1 MPAVLKIFWIQ
12 EKPAYKSFFI
22 FQNISKTTNVL
33 KNHGQCFF
41 KLHDALDIYKKKKK
55 KKNKKQVIMS
65 TSFEA
70 GQDFDF
76 ST

>member
-22 FQNISKTTNVL
+22 FQNISKTTNVF
-33 KNHGQCFF
+33 KNHGGCFF
-41 KLHDALDIYKKKKK
+41 KLHDTLDIYKKK
-55 KKNKKQVIMS
+55 NQKQVIMA

>member
-1 MPAVLKIFWIQ
+1 MSLKIMD
-12 EKPAYKSFFI
+12 
-22 FQNISKTTNVL
+22 NVFL
-33 KNHGQCFF
+33 SYTMH
-41 KLHDALDIYKKKKK
+41 LIYTKK
-55 KKNKKQVIMS
+55 KKNQKQVIMS

>member
-1 MPAVLKIFWIQ
+1 MD
-12 EKPAYKSFFI
+12 
-22 FQNISKTTNVL
+22 NVFL
-33 KNHGQCFF
+33 SYTMH
-41 KLHDALDIYKKKKK
+41 LIYTKKKK
-55 KKNKKQVIMS
+55 KKNQKQVIMS

>member
-1 MPAVLKIFWIQ
+1 MSLKIM
-12 EKPAYKSFFI
+12 EDVSLSY
-22 FQNISKTTNVL
+22 TTHL
-33 KNHGQCFF
+33 
-41 KLHDALDIYKKKKK
+41 IYTK
-55 KKNKKQVIMS
+55 KKNQKQVIMA

>member
-1 MPAVLKIFWIQ
+1 MD
-12 EKPAYKSFFI
+12 
-22 FQNISKTTNVL
+22 NVFL
-33 KNHGQCFF
+33 SYTMH
-41 KLHDALDIYKKKKK
+41 LIYTKKKK
-55 KKNKKQVIMS
+55 KKNKKKVIMS

>member
-1 MPAVLKIFWIQ
+1 MSLKIMD
-12 EKPAYKSFFI
+12 
-22 FQNISKTTNVL
+22 NVFL
-33 KNHGQCFF
+33 SYTRH
-41 KLHDALDIYKKKKK
+41 LIYTKKKKK
-55 KKNKKQVIMS
+55 KKNQKQVIMS